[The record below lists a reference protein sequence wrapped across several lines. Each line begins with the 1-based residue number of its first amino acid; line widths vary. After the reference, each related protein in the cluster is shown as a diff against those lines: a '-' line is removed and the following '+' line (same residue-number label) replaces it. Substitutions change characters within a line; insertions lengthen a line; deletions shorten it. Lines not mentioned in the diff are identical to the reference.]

1 MRSIWQGTVGAF
13 NLILGFDRNIIE
25 IVLLSLYVS
34 FMSTIISSVIGI
46 FLSLFITI
54 EDFKFNKGLKGI
66 INTFMAIPPVVAG
79 LLVYILFSKRGPLG
93 SLGLLFTPTVM
104 IIAQIIIIVPLIA
117 GTAINIVNTK
127 GSIILEELNNL
138 NADKISRYI
147 LLFRELK
154 FNIIATVFLGFSR
167 AVSEVGAVML
177 VGGNIEHKTRV
188 MTTYIVLQTNMGNFE
203 EAIAVGIILLCI
215 SFLVNLLIS
224 NLNRES

>member
-1 MRSIWQGTVGAF
+1 MKYIWQGILGALK
-13 NLILGFDRNIIE
+13 LILGFDRNIIE

-34 FMSTIISSVIGI
+34 FMSTIISSIFGI

-54 EDFKFNKGLKGI
+54 EDFKFKNRLKGI

-79 LLVYILFSKRGPLG
+79 LIVYILFSRKGPFG
-93 SLGLLFTPTVM
+93 SLGILFTPTVM
-104 IIAQIIIIVPLIA
+104 IIAQIIIVVPIIT
-117 GTAINIVNTK
+117 GTAINVISTK

-138 NADKISRYI
+138 DADKKSRYV

-154 FNIIATVFLGFSR
+154 YNILATVFLGFSR
-167 AVSEVGAVML
+167 AISEVGAVML

-203 EAIAVGIILLCI
+203 GAIAVGIILLFI
-215 SFLVNLLIS
+215 SFVVNLLIS